1 MTYSTQE
8 DVDTQFRALI
18 ETQLIKKNNG
28 TLFNSSY
35 EENNYTLPP
44 ELI

>member
-18 ETQLIKKNNG
+18 ATQLVKQNNG
-28 TLFNSSY
+28 TLFNFLQPLRLVK
-35 EENNYTLPP
+35 TKL
-44 ELI
+44 